1 MLGFNGQWMLIS
13 PVSVYDEPL
22 LVNPTTPFFVTL
34 IINLTNVN
42 FQWLTLG
49 LHYFEFSRQNISFFE
64 WWSLVNLVNM
74 EFSINP
80 HLIWRV

>member
-34 IINLTNVN
+34 IIKLTHVN
-42 FQWLTLG
+42 FQWLT
-49 LHYFEFSRQNISFFE
+49 F
-64 WWSLVNLVNM
+64 WNLFVDDFWNDTLNGQPCKY
-74 EFSINP
+74 EN
-80 HLIWRV
+80 LA